1 MANTRF
7 DPVLEL
13 ARHKAL
19 ENAERLI
26 SRYEQDIPKMTSER
40 SPDEITDSIK
50 GIETIIDAVNSCTY
64 DLQSIRALK
73 LRTQPILVHKQQLEA
88 ILSSNK
94 SGKSRIETLEICAA
108 ARSAYSPSTSIT
120 RYIPTILDIL
130 DHFDDAG
137 QIGDDALKILTTLA
151 IANRQCFGIEGM
163 AGAGKTSLLDNALH
177 LFPSKYIQVISLVS
191 DKSLSYMP
199 DISSKKIL
207 VFSEL
212 QKAASQKTIEEILK
226 DLGEGKSS
234 LRTIV
239 GKDRNIRTMTIENE
253 GNNKKAVVYTKAI
266 ENAYCKNAEF
276 SRRYFV
282 LNTDSSEEQTRDII
296 TMIAQRQFQ
305 INQDT
310 SDDTKLKGHLKSCL
324 DDAST
329 EFANPFA
336 ESLAELMPTSVM
348 ARSYCQHYFGL
359 INASTRF
366 HHPIRSRRGSTL
378 FVNLQDVYLTHR
390 LYHKQFMQSLEC
402 NTDNMNWAHIDWQKM
417 WNRGLEQ
424 MRKYYPKETSDWTD
438 SNSKNE
444 IIKSIDPLSRTYVDL
459 ATIRGSF

>member
-1 MANTRF
+1 
-7 DPVLEL
+7 
-13 ARHKAL
+13 
-19 ENAERLI
+19 
-26 SRYEQDIPKMTSER
+26 
-40 SPDEITDSIK
+40 
-50 GIETIIDAVNSCTY
+50 
-64 DLQSIRALK
+64 
-73 LRTQPILVHKQQLEA
+73 
-88 ILSSNK
+88 
-94 SGKSRIETLEICAA
+94 
-108 ARSAYSPSTSIT
+108 
-120 RYIPTILDIL
+120 
-130 DHFDDAG
+130 
-137 QIGDDALKILTTLA
+137 
-151 IANRQCFGIEGM
+151 
-163 AGAGKTSLLDNALH
+163 
-177 LFPSKYIQVISLVS
+177 
-191 DKSLSYMP
+191 
-199 DISSKKIL
+199 
-207 VFSEL
+207 
-212 QKAASQKTIEEILK
+212 
-226 DLGEGKSS
+226 
-234 LRTIV
+234 
-239 GKDRNIRTMTIENE
+239 
-253 GNNKKAVVYTKAI
+253 
-266 ENAYCKNAEF
+266 
-276 SRRYFV
+276 
-282 LNTDSSEEQTRDII
+282 
-296 TMIAQRQFQ
+296 MIAQRQFQ

-310 SDDTKLKGHLKSCL
+310 SDDTKLKEHLKSCL